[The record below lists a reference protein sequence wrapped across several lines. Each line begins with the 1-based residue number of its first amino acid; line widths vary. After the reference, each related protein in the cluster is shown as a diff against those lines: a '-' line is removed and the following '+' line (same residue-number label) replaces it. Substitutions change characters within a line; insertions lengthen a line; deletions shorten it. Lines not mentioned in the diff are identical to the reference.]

1 MQLMRILLP
10 CLLLITSL
18 SSCAQKNNKPS
29 AQTDTEVTSKSLT
42 AAQLEKY
49 HQATFAAGCFWCV
62 EGVFESVIGVQEAI
76 SGYAGG
82 KEKDPTYEQVGSGAT
97 GHAESVTVYYDSA
110 MIDYPTLLKVF
121 FASQDPTQVNGQG
134 PDHGMQY
141 RSIVFFRNDEE
152 KRLAEDYINGL
163 NTSGKYPAPVATQV
177 VPFTTFYTAEDY
189 HQNYIQHNKTN
200 PYVEH
205 ESIPRIKRFQQQFPE
220 LLKPERSL
228 LK

>member
-1 MQLMRILLP
+1 MQLIRAIIP
-10 CLLLITSL
+10 YLLLMLSL
-18 SSCAQKNNKPS
+18 SSCAQKNNTSTAAKDAATS
-29 AQTDTEVTSKSLT
+29 SKSLT
-42 AAQLEKY
+42 PAQLEKY

-62 EGVFESVIGVQEAI
+62 EGVFESVVGVQEAI

-82 KEKDPTYEQVGSGAT
+82 IEKNPTYEQVGSGAT

-134 PDHGMQY
+134 PDHGKQY
-141 RSIVFFRNDEE
+141 RSIVFYRNDEE
-152 KRLAEDYINGL
+152 KRLAEDYINLL

-177 VPFTTFYTAEDY
+177 VLFTTFYTAEEY
-189 HQNYIQHNKTN
+189 HQNYIQRNPTN

-205 ESIPRIKRFQQQFPE
+205 ESIPRIKRFQQQFPG